1 VAAATVADKRTVGLW
16 SQYEPQL
23 TGGFFGFEPL
33 RPYLIETA
41 FGPEAAT
48 RHAGN
53 RWWAEDIVC
62 ELYLRQRAAPVRSM
76 VSLCCGFG
84 AVEQRLVAS
93 LGTVERC
100 LALDVA
106 PGAVDEARRRACK
119 AGLGDVIE
127 YQVADLNACDW
138 RGDGYDLVVAN
149 GALHHLAQVE
159 GVLDCVVA
167 KLATGGLLYA
177 NEHVG
182 AAYRHFAPRQ
192 LELINALA
200 YLVPP
205 GMRRRRPVRANPVL
219 HRRLRRLADAFLGN
233 LDLAGENHPE
243 WSSAKRAAAGL
254 ARLVTLPP
262 RRGFGPLVL
271 SQRAHL
277 LATDPSEGVASDR
290 IVPAIR
296 SRFADVRLHPY
307 GGGALAYALDRGFY
321 EGYDPN
327 DPAHVR
333 LLQTLCELERWL
345 VETDQL
351 PDEHAVI
358 VATKA

>member
-1 VAAATVADKRTVGLW
+1 VAATTIADKRTVGLW

-62 ELYLRQRAAPVRSM
+62 ELYLRERAAPVRSM

-84 AVEQRLVAS
+84 AVEQHLVAS
-93 LGTVERC
+93 LGTVEHC

-106 PGAVDEARRRACK
+106 PGAVDEARRRARE

-127 YQVADLNACDW
+127 YEVADLNACNW
-138 RGDGYDLVVAN
+138 RGKGYDLVVAN

-159 GVLDCVVA
+159 DVLDCVVA
-167 KLATGGLLYA
+167 KLAPGGILYA
-177 NEHVG
+177 NEHIG

-205 GMRRRRPVRANPVL
+205 DMRRRRPMRANPFL
-219 HRRLRRLADAFLGN
+219 HRPLRHVADAFLGN
-233 LDLAGENHPE
+233 LDLAGSDRAR
-243 WSSAKRAAAGL
+243 WSPAKRAVADL

-271 SQRAHL
+271 SQRTHL

-290 IVPAIR
+290 IVPGIR
-296 SRFADVRLHPY
+296 ARLADVRLHPY

-321 EGYDPN
+321 EGYEPDN
-327 DPAHVR
+327 PAHVR

-345 VETDQL
+345 VDTGQL
-351 PDEHAVI
+351 PDEHAI
-358 VATKA
+358 VVAVKH